1 VKLGDKW
8 LMDCT
13 NDEIKAFAASFR
25 SGYKFND
32 EDCAELRKPNLIDE
46 TLEEAVDDYIRAY
59 EA

>member
-1 VKLGDKW
+1 MKLGDKW

-25 SGYKFND
+25 GGYKFND
-32 EDCAELRKPNLIDE
+32 EDCAELRKPTLIDE